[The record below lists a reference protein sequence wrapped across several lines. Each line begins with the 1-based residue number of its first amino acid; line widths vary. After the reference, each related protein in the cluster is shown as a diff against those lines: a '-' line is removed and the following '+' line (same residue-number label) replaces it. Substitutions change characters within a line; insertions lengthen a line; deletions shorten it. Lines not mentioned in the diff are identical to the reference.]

1 MLRWVSGPRGGDQ
14 RTDLCPLGGAN
25 VILWV
30 GPDRLSCVSNEE
42 VKTMRTF
49 VIIAAALGLSVSGA
63 SAECG
68 YNHSKVSASVD
79 TQTTTASV
87 VKADMSKAT
96 DTQTVVKKEV
106 PPKTE

>member
-1 MLRWVSGPRGGDQ
+1 M
-14 RTDLCPLGGAN
+14 
-25 VILWV
+25 
-30 GPDRLSCVSNEE
+30 
-42 VKTMRTF
+42 KTF
-49 VIIAAALGLSVSGA
+49 LAIAAALGLCVSAA

-87 VKADMSKAT
+87 EKTDMSKAA
-96 DTQTVVKKEV
+96 DTKIIKKDV